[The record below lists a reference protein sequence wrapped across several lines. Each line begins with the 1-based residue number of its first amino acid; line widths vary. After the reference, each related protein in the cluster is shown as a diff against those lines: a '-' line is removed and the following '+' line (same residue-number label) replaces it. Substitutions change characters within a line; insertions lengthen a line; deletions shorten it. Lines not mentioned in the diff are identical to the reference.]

1 MSLFPDPR
9 PQLRIVNSAGTAI
22 EGPYYF
28 DAAPGASAP
37 ATLGINLRS
46 LKCSEE
52 AEKIDFKN
60 FQWADVSYILG
71 YRYHVTMDFEAV
83 EHNGSATNYG
93 LTLLH
98 RLWRAAAETQVPYGA
113 LQFARST
120 GATFYPVV
128 QESEWQPADSGGK
141 WGRFDVSLSF
151 KTRSLVATPG
161 EWAVSLW

>member
-1 MSLFPDPR
+1 MALFPDAR
-9 PQLRIVNSAGTAI
+9 PQLRIVNSFGAPI

-28 DAAPGASAP
+28 DAAPGATAP
-37 ATLGINLRS
+37 ATLGVHLPT
-46 LKCSEE
+46 LKCSEQ
-52 AEKIDFKN
+52 AEKVEFKN
-60 FQWADVSYILG
+60 FQWAEISYILG
-71 YRYHVTMDFEAV
+71 YRYFVTLDFTAV

-98 RLWRAAAETQVPYGA
+98 RLWRAAAENQVAYGA

-128 QESEWQPADSGGK
+128 QTGEWSPVDSGGK

-151 KTRSLVATPG
+151 KSRSLVATPG
-161 EWAVSLW
+161 EWAVSQW